1 MLKNIINKIIID
13 EYKFKYLIFSVISG
27 ILLGLSFQKFNFYL
41 LAWIAFIPLIYCIYK
56 NNLKY
61 SALYG
66 FVTGIIYSLI
76 AFNWMFLF
84 EAYRYTTISNATIS
98 YYFAPIFVM
107 ILAPFILKEKMARF
121 KVGSIIAA
129 IIGIF
134 FIVGIDN
141 VLAGKKSKNA
151 G

>member
-1 MLKNIINKIIID
+1 MLINNLMLKNIINKIIID

-27 ILLGLSFQKFNFYL
+27 ILLGLSFQKFNFYF

-66 FVTGIIYSLI
+66 FVTGIMYSLI

-84 EAYRYTTISNATIS
+84 LLTNTKS
-98 YYFAPIFVM
+98 
-107 ILAPFILKEKMARF
+107 
-121 KVGSIIAA
+121 IAA
-129 IIGIF
+129 ASVKTLLF
-134 FIVGIDN
+134 FLYQSIYFFLWAVISCYI
-141 VLAGKKSKNA
+141 KKK
-151 G
+151 